1 MTAVASP
8 PSFQPR
14 WNAGSGVEGPM
25 SAEEVTRMFMPRKGA
40 QRTNSASST
49 TSSASSSTFTSPAP
63 APQTNGDTPTAN
75 GEQGGWGPKKKA
87 ASGARG
93 LWPSSK
99 AEPVSGLSTARSQA
113 LPTPSSGQS
122 AASTMNTA
130 MHQPSPVLPSQNR
143 LQSQAQQNGGRG
155 EQQTTGSG
163 PSPAILA
170 LLPMTGTFE
179 RKQITVPFSPD
190 FLRIGRQTNAKTVP
204 TPVNGYFDSKV
215 LSRQHAEVWA
225 DKETGKIWIKDV
237 KSSNGTF
244 VNGVRLSAENRD
256 SEPHELREQDT
267 LELGIDIVSEDQKS
281 IVHHKVSAKVE
292 LAGIYPNPPSLL
304 EMDFSANTSSGGN
317 AMMGEPMSQQ
327 MSQMRGRGGS
337 QGSVGSNGRMTGP
350 SSMAGG
356 NSNMLGPQRQMNLW
370 MGPITIEQVVKK
382 LGGELKQAKQ
392 QSQDLHRTGDFFNT
406 LLTLQPGEQPPNSPP
421 KHITEEN
428 KTNGVHPPSQVDIMS
443 PFSQPPAPP
452 PQHPLPEKPDSARF
466 TIPDSLSQP
475 SLKRV
480 DTERPKSGLNSPTKE
495 IPSGQIVS
503 LLEALK
509 SAKQEIDSQGS
520 RVKHLEV
527 ALARERKARELAE
540 RRARTLSGSQ
550 DDHETNGTVEEE
562 AFEPPLD
569 TLELIEH
576 ELPNGHA
583 EDDEESKL
591 LPRSI
596 STATLKSA
604 EDMHQGTVDID
615 TSTSRL
621 QARIDLMVK
630 EMDDLKF
637 LMESY
642 KQRAED
648 AEEGQRGLAEMV
660 ESIRAGRDSKSVM
673 PTTNDEDSTL
683 LGNGDI
689 DGGADSKG
697 PTRSKGMDRSSSSS
711 HLHHQLPNGTAAIED
726 MHRELEKTVSNVLQ
740 QQRQWGSTGEGG
752 RIVQSA
758 PYVSMVGVVLIGVG
772 IMTWLNGWQPG
783 GER

>member
-1 MTAVASP
+1 
-8 PSFQPR
+8 
-14 WNAGSGVEGPM
+14 M
-25 SAEEVTRMFMPRKGA
+25 SAEEVTRMFMPRKGP
-40 QRTNSASST
+40 QRTNSTSST
-49 TSSASSSTFTSPAP
+49 ASSASSNTLISPAP
-63 APQTNGDTPTAN
+63 APQSNGDAPTAN

-87 ASGARG
+87 TGGTRG

-99 AEPVSGLSTARSQA
+99 TEPVSGLSTARSQV

-122 AASTMNTA
+122 AASAMNTA

-143 LQSQAQQNGGRG
+143 LLSQSQTQQNGGRG
-155 EQQTTGSG
+155 EQQPSNSG
-163 PSPAILA
+163 VSPAILA

-204 TPVNGYFDSKV
+204 TAVNGYFDSKV

-225 DKETGKIWIKDV
+225 DKENGKIWIKDV

-292 LAGIYPNPPSLL
+292 LAGIYPNPPSLM
-304 EMDFSANTSSGGN
+304 EMDFNSNHSSSGN
-317 AMMGEPMSQQ
+317 AIMGEPMSQQ
-327 MSQMRGRGGS
+327 MSQLRGRGGS
-337 QGSVGSNGRMTGP
+337 QGSAGSNSRMTG
-350 SSMAGG
+350 SSGMAGV
-356 NSNMLGPQRQMNLW
+356 NANMLGPQRQMNLW

-382 LGGELKQAKQ
+382 LGGEFKQAKQ

-406 LLTLQPGEQPPNSPP
+406 LLTLQPGERPP
-421 KHITEEN
+421 KSPKKHTTEEI
-428 KTNGVHPPSQVDIMS
+428 KSNGAHSHSHIDVVS

-452 PQHPLPEKPDSARF
+452 PQQPLPEKPDSARF
-466 TIPDSLSQP
+466 TIPEPLSQ
-475 SLKRV
+475 LKRV

-527 ALARERKARELAE
+527 ALAQERKARELAE
-540 RRARTLSGSQ
+540 RRARTLLGSQ
-550 DDHETNGTVEEE
+550 DVHENGAVKGE

-569 TLELIEH
+569 TLELIEQD
-576 ELPNGHA
+576 LPNDHV
-583 EDDEESKL
+583 EDGDDSKPL
-591 LPRSI
+591 LRSI
-596 STATLKSA
+596 STTTLKNA
-604 EDMHQGTVDID
+604 EEKSQGAVDID
-615 TSTSRL
+615 DSTSRL
-621 QARIDLMVK
+621 QARLDLMVK
-630 EMDDLKF
+630 EMDDLKM

-642 KQRAED
+642 RHRAED
-648 AEEGQRGLAEMV
+648 AEEGQRTLSEMV
-660 ESIRAGRDSKSVM
+660 ENIRAGRDPKSAL
-673 PTTNDEDSTL
+673 PATKADDSTL
-683 LGNGDI
+683 LGNGDVS
-689 DGGADSKG
+689 DAAESEAPESSKEL
-697 PTRSKGMDRSSSSS
+697 DRSSLSS
-711 HLHHQLPNGTAAIED
+711 HVHQQLPNGTAAIED

-740 QQRQWGSTGEGG
+740 QQRQWGGMGGEGG
-752 RIVQSA
+752 RVVQSA
-758 PYVSMVGVVLIGVG
+758 PYVSMIGVVLIGVG

>member
-14 WNAGSGVEGPM
+14 WNSGSGVEGM

-40 QRTNSASST
+40 QRTNSTSST

-63 APQTNGDTPTAN
+63 APQMNGDTPTAN

-155 EQQTTGSG
+155 EQQSAGSG
-163 PSPAILA
+163 ASPAILA

-204 TPVNGYFDSKV
+204 TAINGYFDSKV

-225 DKETGKIWIKDV
+225 DKETGKVWIKDV

-244 VNGVRLSAENRD
+244 VNGIRLSAENRD

-292 LAGIYPNPPSLL
+292 LAGVYPNPPSLL
-304 EMDFSANTSSGGN
+304 EMDFNANHSSSGN
-317 AMMGEPMSQQ
+317 AIMGEPMSQQ
-327 MSQMRGRGGS
+327 MSQMRGRGTS

-350 SSMAGG
+350 SNMAGG
-356 NSNMLGPQRQMNLW
+356 NANVLGPQRQMNLW

-392 QSQDLHRTGDFFNT
+392 QSQDLYRTSDFFNT

-421 KHITEEN
+421 KHTTEEN
-428 KTNGVHPPSQVDIMS
+428 KANGVHPSTQVDAIS
-443 PFSQPPAPP
+443 PFSQPAAPP
-452 PQHPLPEKPDSARF
+452 PQQPLPEKPDSARF
-466 TIPDSLSQP
+466 TAPESFSQP

-480 DTERPKSGLNSPTKE
+480 DTERPKSGLISPAKE

-520 RVKHLEV
+520 RVKHLEI

-550 DDHETNGTVEEE
+550 DDHETNGAVEEE

-583 EDDEESKL
+583 EDEDESKPL
-591 LPRSI
+591 SRSI

-604 EDMHQGTVDID
+604 EDMRQGTVDVD

-621 QARIDLMVK
+621 QAKLDLMVK
-630 EMDDLKF
+630 EMDDMKL

-648 AEEGQRGLAEMV
+648 AEEGRRGLAEMV
-660 ESIRAGRDSKSVM
+660 ESIRAGRDSKHVM

-683 LGNGDI
+683 LSNGDV
-689 DGGADSKG
+689 DGIADSKA
-697 PTRSKGMDRSSSSS
+697 PTHSKGLGSSSSSS

-740 QQRQWGSTGEGG
+740 QQRQWGSTGEGV
-752 RIVQSA
+752 RLVQSA

-783 GER
+783 GDR